1 MKLKMVTRVGRAGG
15 VSKRGGV
22 WAVSRSGVRSATG
35 RVPPAARLLPSL
47 KVIERILA
55 VARWRAVVAAAAVL
69 SPIHRDQF
77 NSITASSK

>member
-1 MKLKMVTRVGRAGG
+1 MGG
-15 VSKRGGV
+15 VEV
-22 WAVSRSGVRSATG
+22 WCTERDGASAAGRPAVAE
-35 RVPPAARLLPSL
+35 L